1 MSKDQIFFSSLAK
14 LGGAVG
20 KGLISGFAGTLAIT
34 AAQMIE
40 MQISKR
46 EGSSAPA
53 IVAGKT
59 LGVEPRGKAELA
71 KEKERSEENKAPESV
86 DKKIETNTEKFSQI
100 IHFSYGTAW
109 GMARGALDL
118 IRLRGWPASA
128 IHFGAI
134 WATALVMLPAAG
146 ASKPATK
153 WPPQQ
158 ILMDAFFHAV
168 YALAAGATY
177 DGMKEAEK
185 KDKQQKLFR
194 KLRKRGVFRFRS

>member
-1 MSKDQIFFSSLAK
+1 MSKDHTFFSSLAK

-46 EGSSAPA
+46 EGSAAPM

-59 LGVEPRGKAELA
+59 LGVEPRGKAEAA
-71 KEKERSEENKAPESV
+71 KEKERSAQDQAPDHVE
-86 DKKIETNTEKFSQI
+86 KKVQSNTEKFSQI
-100 IHFSYGTAW
+100 THFSYGTAW
-109 GMARGALDL
+109 GMARGAMDL
-118 IRLRGWPASA
+118 VKLRGWPATA
-128 IHFGAI
+128 IHFAAL
-134 WATALVMLPAAG
+134 WSTALVMLPAAG

-158 ILMDAFFHAV
+158 ILMDALFHAV

-177 DGMKEAEK
+177 DAMKEAEK
-185 KDKQQKLFR
+185 KDKKQKLFR
-194 KLRKRGVFRFRS
+194 KLRKRWTLKA